1 MKKLLFIIL
10 AIATPFVFSF
20 ASVSAQG
27 AAPAPTTPAPT
38 TPAPT
43 TGSGSKAAICEGVG
57 LTGGDCS
64 TASGTNIDSVLKTA
78 IDLISVLVGVAAVI
92 MIMIGGFKYVTSQ
105 GDSGNVQSAKNTIL
119 YAVIGLVVVALAQ
132 IIVVFVL
139 NEVDPAGPPAAP
151 APTTPVG
158 P

>member
-1 MKKLLFIIL
+1 MKKLLLMIV
-10 AIATPFVFSF
+10 AISTPFVFSF

-27 AAPAPTTPAPT
+27 TAPAPTTPAP
-38 TPAPT
+38 A

-57 LTGGDCS
+57 LTGGNCD
-64 TASGTNIDSVLKTA
+64 APSGTSIDKVLKTA
-78 IDLISVLVGVAAVI
+78 IDLISILVGVAAVI

-105 GDSGNVQSAKNTIL
+105 GDSGNIQSAKNTIL
-119 YAVIGLVVVALAQ
+119 YAIIGLVVVALAQ
-132 IIVVFVL
+132 VIVAFVL
-139 NEVDPAGPPAAP
+139 NEVNPTPAPATS